1 MPRKTTSLKETRHAR
16 PGRDRKSHLS
26 ADAERLVSAA
36 LGLANSGSRVED
48 RYWEGQLAQR
58 IERLLD
64 TGHPQSIHDA
74 LDRLNQTDGEAYGA
88 LIEAVETAAESLVI
102 EVDGQRWDVLLV
114 AAPMVAWTRFRIPS
128 GPIPAETVQTLSAHW
143 QAHVLAREVRF
154 RMAPV
159 LYSVDQLP
167 RDFGE
172 LRRLARRLGHAATT
186 PGASVPRLDL
196 RSLPE
201 TADMLADGRFLVAAV
216 AVPEGQ
222 PLFRWQQGEP
232 GDHASRVQ
240 CLEQWIAQARPSIEP
255 LLPGCGFECLLPDA
269 YHINLREADRR
280 VRPYA
285 NKAAVHF
292 LTHAL
297 DLEADGIK
305 ATVAPF
311 GDDHVDEY
319 RIGLSI
325 GDAEEV
331 AQGVVWPLLGAESD
345 QDDPS
350 PLDRIR
356 DALRE
361 AGVTEMRTWSELSEP
376 EYCEDCGVPLYP
388 NHVGEIVHAEMPE
401 DAEPEGTH
409 FH

>member
-1 MPRKTTSLKETRHAR
+1 MKESRHAR
-16 PGRDRKSHLS
+16 SGRDRKSHLS
-26 ADAERLVSAA
+26 ADAERLVAAA

-48 RYWEGQLAQR
+48 RYWESQLAQR

-74 LDRLNQTDGEAYGA
+74 LDRLDQTDGEAYGA
-88 LIEAVETAAESLVI
+88 LIEAVETAAESTVV
-102 EVDGQRWDVLLV
+102 EHEGARWEVLLV
-114 AAPMVAWTRFRIPS
+114 AAPLVAWTRFRIPS
-128 GPIPAETVQTLSAHW
+128 GPIPAEIALALSAHW
-143 QAHVLAREVRF
+143 QAHVLARDVRF

-167 RDFGE
+167 RDFAE
-172 LRRLARRLGHAATT
+172 LRRLSRRLGQAALA
-186 PGASVPRLDL
+186 PAGPAPRLDL
-196 RSLPE
+196 KSLPE
-201 TADMLADGRFLVAAV
+201 TAEMLADGRFLIAAI
-216 AVPEGQ
+216 AAPQGQ
-222 PLFRWQQGEP
+222 PMFRWQQTDPGE
-232 GDHASRVQ
+232 HASRVQ
-240 CLEQWIAQARPSIEP
+240 CLEQWIAQARPVIEP

-280 VRPYA
+280 VRPTA
-285 NKAAVHF
+285 IKAAVHF

-297 DLEADGIK
+297 DLEPDGIK
-305 ATVAPF
+305 ATVAAF
-311 GDDHVDEY
+311 GDDRVDEY

-331 AQGVVWPLLGAESD
+331 AQGIVWPLLGTESEH
-345 QDDPS
+345 DDPA

-356 DALRE
+356 ETLRE
-361 AGVTEMRTWSELSEP
+361 AGVTELRSWSELTEP

-388 NHVGEIVHAEMPE
+388 NHVGEVVHAEMPE

>member
-1 MPRKTTSLKETRHAR
+1 LKELRHAR
-16 PGRDRKSHLS
+16 SKRDRKSHLS
-26 ADAERLVSAA
+26 ADAERLVSSA
-36 LGLANSGSRVED
+36 LGLANSGSRIED
-48 RYWEGQLAQR
+48 RYWEAQLAQR

-64 TGHPQSIHDA
+64 TGHPQSIYDA

-88 LIEAVETAAESLVI
+88 LIEAVETAAESLVVEI
-102 EVDGQRWDVLLV
+102 DARRWEVLLV
-114 AAPMVAWTRFRIPS
+114 VAPVVAWTRFRIPS
-128 GPIPAETVQTLSAHW
+128 GPVPADVVLSLSAHW
-143 QAHVLAREVRF
+143 QAHVLARDVRF
-154 RMAPV
+154 RLSPF

-172 LRRLARRLGHAATT
+172 LRRLARRLGHAAVSPPAAPARIDTK
-186 PGASVPRLDL
+186 SM
-196 RSLPE
+196 PE
-201 TADMLADGRFLVAAV
+201 TAEMLADGRFLLGAIAA
-216 AVPEGQ
+216 PEGA
-222 PLFRWQQGEP
+222 PLFRWQLADAAE
-232 GDHASRVQ
+232 HASRVQ

-285 NKAAVHF
+285 IKAGVHF
-292 LTHAL
+292 LTQAL
-297 DLEADGIK
+297 DLEPERIK
-305 ATVAPF
+305 ATVAAF

-331 AQGVVWPLLGAESD
+331 AQGVVWPLLGAESET
-345 QDDPS
+345 DDPS

-356 DALRE
+356 ETLRE
-361 AGVTEMRTWSELSEP
+361 AGVTELRTWSELTEP
-376 EYCEDCGVPLYP
+376 EFCEDCGVPLYP
-388 NHVGEIVHAEMPE
+388 NHVGEVVHAEMPE
-401 DAEPEGTH
+401 DAEPEATH